1 MITSISL
8 TNFKCYG
15 ETTTFPLSKIN
26 LLTGINGKGKSSFL
40 QSLLLFRQS
49 VEHNP
54 NTKSLI
60 LNGSC
65 VNLGA
70 FKDVKNKYK
79 PNDMPIYVKFETY
92 DKNTDISLSF
102 YYDFVENEKDDR
114 NLLLG
119 VFHLDS
125 SKQVI
130 MKHIDNDQSKV
141 KWYRVERN
149 AEGAYSDPDSKLKYF
164 HLLCPNDIQ
173 IKPPYDDRYD
183 LEEYFSFYHIHY
195 VAADRLGPQEF
206 YPKNNL
212 DDFIHVGK
220 KGEYIADVLYF
231 YQKQQLIIPHLGLAF
246 PDSEPA
252 HNKDYRLQI
261 QAGQWLSY
269 ILDTENVSIILN
281 DYPVYLDIAF
291 KMGTKTYTPPNV
303 GFGYSYILPII
314 VAGLVAKENEILIIE
329 NPEAHLHPRAQSR
342 LANFLARVASMG
354 VQVFIES
361 HSEHILNG
369 IRVATLKPDIQLNN
383 EDVSVLY
390 FQDNEK
396 YPFIQL
402 PIEKDGSI
410 KNWVDGFFDQQEID
424 LAELFKLNRNKK

>member
-49 VEHNP
+49 VEHDA
-54 NTKSLI
+54 NTTSLY
-60 LNGSC
+60 LNGTC

-70 FKDVKNKYK
+70 FENVKNAFR
-79 PNDMPIYVKFETY
+79 PNSQPIYFWFTVLNPINYTELK
-92 DKNTDISLSF
+92 F
-102 YYDFVENEKDDR
+102 YYDFVQNHKD
-114 NLLLG
+114 
-119 VFHLDS
+119 
-125 SKQVI
+125 
-130 MKHIDNDQSKV
+130 
-141 KWYRVERN
+141 ERN
-149 AEGAYSDPDSKLKYF
+149 AILARFTLESSQKIIIDKSEPDLRKKGNWYRLESV
-164 HLLCPNDIQ
+164 DIQ
-173 IKPPYDDRYD
+173 SFKNLLSENLEIKPPY
-183 LEEYFSFYHIHY
+183 LEKQSLNDYLDFKKIHY
-195 VAADRLGPQEF
+195 VSADRLGPQEY

-212 DDFIHVGK
+212 GDFVHVGK
-220 KGEYIADVLYF
+220 KGEYVADVLSF
-231 YQKQQLIIPHLGLAF
+231 HQKQQHTIPHTELAL
-246 PDSEPA
+246 S
-252 HNKDYRLQI
+252 KDYRLQI
-261 QAGQWLSY
+261 QVGQWLSY

-281 DYPVYLDIAF
+281 DYPAYLDIAF

-314 VAGLVAKENEILIIE
+314 VAGLVAKENENLIIE

-342 LANFLARVASMG
+342 LAEFLARVASMG
-354 VQVFIES
+354 VQVFVES

-369 IRVATLKPDIQLNN
+369 IRIATLKSDIELTND
-383 EDVSVLY
+383 DVSILY
-390 FQDNEK
+390 FQENENQ
-396 YPFIQL
+396 PFVQL